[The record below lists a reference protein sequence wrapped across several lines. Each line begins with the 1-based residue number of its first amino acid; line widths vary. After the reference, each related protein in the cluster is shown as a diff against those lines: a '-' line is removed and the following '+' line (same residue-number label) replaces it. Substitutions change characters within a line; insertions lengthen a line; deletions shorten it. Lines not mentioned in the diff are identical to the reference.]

1 MTTAVKRVKDLS
13 IEEILEELKELESIV
28 EKPFVQL
35 VMKIHVRGKGDKR
48 YYYRYWYLQCREED
62 TVRSLYLGKNVPEWA
77 IERIKIQNRYRALKK
92 ELQRRI
98 RTPV

>member
-1 MTTAVKRVKDLS
+1 MTAVRRVKDLS

-28 EKPFVQL
+28 AKPFVQL
-35 VMKIHVRGKGDKR
+35 V
-48 YYYRYWYLQCREED
+48 WQEL
-62 TVRSLYLGKNVPEWA
+62 PEWA

-98 RTPV
+98 GALV